1 MGNAEKL
8 GWSFFV
14 LGASGFP
21 AAGIVN
27 GDGWTFVGGL
37 LYVTGCAAL
46 LRSATE
52 GSAS

>member
-1 MGNAEKL
+1 MANAEKL

-14 LGASGFP
+14 LGSLVFT

-27 GDGWTFVGGL
+27 GDWWTFVGGL
-37 LYVTGCAAL
+37 LCVVGCAAL